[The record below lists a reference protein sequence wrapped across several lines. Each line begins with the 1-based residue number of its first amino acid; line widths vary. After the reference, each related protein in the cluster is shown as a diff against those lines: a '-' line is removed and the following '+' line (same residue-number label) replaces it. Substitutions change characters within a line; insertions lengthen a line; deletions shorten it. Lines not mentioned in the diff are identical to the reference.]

1 MVGALLKVA
10 TALALA
16 FLEIRVTATLF
27 DLSTASGA
35 FLAKG
40 ILNTT
45 DFEYVSLLKNE

>member
-16 FLEIRVTATLF
+16 FLEIGVTATLV
-27 DLSTASGA
+27 DLSTTSGA
-35 FLAKG
+35 FLAKA

-45 DFEYVSLLKNE
+45 DFEYVSSLENK